1 MLMNGDRSVYDKRPS
16 VLLPPND
23 RTRSWV
29 CASSDE
35 LSRGTIAEG
44 FVRVNL
50 VVVGDPARQLAEDA
64 LGVRSRADADVVAFD
79 GAHEGLG
86 HSVGLGALEGCGP
99 WFQAETTGE
108 GSGLAG
114 DVA

>member
-1 MLMNGDRSVYDKRPS
+1 MRAIPVVAPEC
-16 VLLPPND
+16 